1 MRVALITF
9 VPLRDSKLSSAVKK
23 LQASASEGGN
33 QVDLLNGLED
43 LTNTRLTMYDY
54 IACVARPA
62 GLIGGKIMPR
72 VAEYLGTSGSISGKK
87 GCALILKSGLSS
99 DKACRTLMKAM
110 EAEGVKLDYFDVV
123 RDADHAAWVGRKI
136 G

>member
-9 VPLRDSKLSSAVKK
+9 VPLRDSKYSSAVKK

-62 GLIGGKIMPR
+62 GFIGGKILPR

-87 GCALILKSGLSS
+87 GCALILKSGISS
-99 DKACRTLMKAM
+99 EKACRTLMKAM

-123 RDADHAAWVGRKI
+123 RDPDHAAWVGRKI